1 MRITLLLA
9 LWAGALSAAAPV
21 QTNLFINGDNGYN
34 NFRIPA
40 LIVTQKGTLLAF
52 CEGRAKDSDTGN
64 VDVVFKRSTDQGSN
78 WSPLRV
84 LADFGDDAIENA
96 TPVVDRSTGLIWL
109 LLTSNPGNVDEEQMR
124 EAKAPGTRTV
134 WVPTAKTTASLGPGR
149 WRSRVPPSC
158 PRGPG
163 TRQGREM
170 EFNFGMDAWS
180 FLAITPISV
189 RRSNTRT
196 RSIATTTARAGEL
209 EWQRASG
216 RRSPIRAGEFKH
228 GRTEHS
234 VRAPASLLIVWKSIG
249 RRP

>member
-9 LWAGALSAAAPV
+9 LWSAALSAAAPV

-96 TPVVDRSTGLIWL
+96 TPVVDRSTGFIWL
-109 LLTSNPGNVDEEQMR
+109 LLTSNPGNVDEEQMM
-124 EAKAPGTRTV
+124 EAKVPGTRTV
-134 WVPTAKTTASLGPGR
+134 WVTHSEDDGVTWPRPVEITRSTKLPSWTWYATGPGNGIQLR
-149 WRSRVPPSC
+149 DGRMVIPC
-158 PRGPG
+158 DHTDLG
-163 TRQGREM
+163 TKIKH
-170 EFNFGMDAWS
+170 S
-180 FLAITPISV
+180 HAIYSDD
-189 RRSNTRT
+189 
-196 RSIATTTARAGEL
+196 
-209 EWQRASG
+209 
-216 RRSPIRAGEFKH
+216 H
-228 GRTEHS
+228 G
-234 VRAPASLLIVWKSIG
+234 KSW
-249 RRP
+249 